1 MEQISVRAGIWT
13 LSVSS
18 ILKAYAFNY
27 FFVLKNQNSNIV
39 KITSSRC
46 THIRSACEVWKH
58 ARSESICVMLF
69 VVIVF
74 QSLHTHSKQMLICK
88 IRVQLLQVI
97 LCVFLGFQI
106 LLPSAPRKESRI
118 IWGLAPVET
127 ATLCSKWQI
136 PYIYG
141 GYKLSSSFF
150 SSKHLLKN

>member
-46 THIRSACEVWKH
+46 THIRSTCEVWKH
-58 ARSESICVMLF
+58 LCN
-69 VVIVF
+69 VVCSNSF